1 MSHPRTILDGLGAA
15 ARKSLSQNFL
25 VSPHWAEKLALKA
38 LAVPADAVW
47 EIGPGLA
54 ALTTPLLKNAQVPVT
69 LFEYDR
75 KLSEYLRGQFPQV
88 ELVEGDVLEADLE
101 ARAAGKRLSV
111 LSNLPYHLSS
121 QILFRFAEFA
131 TPPVQM
137 VFTFQRE
144 FAQRVVAEPRTSA
157 YGALSVLMQLQ
168 FEVEKMGIIPP
179 GAFYPAPEVDSEALC
194 FQPRGKALGPA
205 FRAMVR
211 GAFQQRRK
219 KLLGNLK
226 KSSPGMDWEESL
238 ESLGV
243 DPNARAEELS
253 PEQFFKLGE
262 QRGLF
267 IAEPNSRV

>member
-1 MSHPRTILDGLGAA
+1 MSHPRVILDSLGAA

-38 LAVPADAVW
+38 LEPKVDEVW
-47 EIGPGLA
+47 EIGPGLG
-54 ALTTPLLKNAQVPVT
+54 ALTRPLLAHAKVPVT

-75 KLSEYLRGQFPQV
+75 KLSEYLRGEFPTV
-88 ELVEGDVLEADLE
+88 PLIEGDVLDADL
-101 ARAAGKRLSV
+101 ATLSAGKKLSV

-121 QILFRFAEFA
+121 VILFRLAELA
-131 TPPVQM
+131 IPPVQM
-137 VFTFQRE
+137 VLTFQRE

-157 YGALSVLMQLQ
+157 YGSLSVLMQLQ
-168 FEVEKMGIIPP
+168 FEVERLGIIPP

-194 FQPRGKALGPA
+194 FRPRERALSQP
-205 FRAMVR
+205 FRLMVR

-219 KLLGNLK
+219 KLVGNLK
-226 KSSPGMDWEESL
+226 KSSPGLNWEETL

-253 PEQFFKLGE
+253 PEQYRLLGE
-262 QRGLF
+262 RRGLF
-267 IAEPNSRV
+267 IAEPNRRV